1 MCELDP
7 DIDIDFEI
15 FSFCQLIRR
24 SGYLAD
30 SHESKKHT
38 TLQGKVLEESVIN
51 FDKMCNQNKSE
62 FLEFC
67 TTHKLQERK
76 KFHIPRRQ
84 RQFLFHRKKKPKS

>member
-1 MCELDP
+1 MCDLDP
-7 DIDIDFEI
+7 DYSYTYDIDFEI
-15 FSFCQLIRR
+15 FSFRQLIRR
-24 SGYLAD
+24 SDYLAD

-51 FDKMCNQNKSE
+51 FDEMCYQNK

-76 KFHIPRRQ
+76 KFLIP
-84 RQFLFHRKKKPKS
+84 

>member
-7 DIDIDFEI
+7 DYLYTYDIDIDFEI
-15 FSFCQLIRR
+15 FSFRQMIRR

-51 FDKMCNQNKSE
+51 FDEMCYQNKSE

-76 KFHIPRRQ
+76 KFLIP
-84 RQFLFHRKKKPKS
+84 

>member
-1 MCELDP
+1 MCDLDP
-7 DIDIDFEI
+7 DYSYTYDIDFEI
-15 FSFCQLIRR
+15 FSFRQLIRR
-24 SGYLAD
+24 SDYLAD

-51 FDKMCNQNKSE
+51 FDEMRYQNKSE

-76 KFHIPRRQ
+76 KFLIP
-84 RQFLFHRKKKPKS
+84 

>member
-7 DIDIDFEI
+7 DYSYTYDIDFEI
-15 FSFCQLIRR
+15 FSFRQLIRR
-24 SGYLAD
+24 SDYLAD
-30 SHESKKHT
+30 SHELKKHT

-51 FDKMCNQNKSE
+51 FDEMRYQNKSE

-76 KFHIPRRQ
+76 KFLIP
-84 RQFLFHRKKKPKS
+84 

>member
-7 DIDIDFEI
+7 DYSYTYDIDINFEI
-15 FSFCQLIRR
+15 FNFCQLIRR

-30 SHESKKHT
+30 SHESTKHT

-62 FLEFC
+62 FLEFLHN
-67 TTHKLQERK
+67 TQIAGTKEISYSLK
-76 KFHIPRRQ
+76 TKTIFIP
-84 RQFLFHRKKKPKS
+84 